1 MKKGFTVL
9 EMILVL
15 SVITV
20 IVLLT
25 VPNIAQKKKVINDVG
40 CKGLIQVVNA
50 QILIYEL
57 DGKKAVDIQQ
67 LVDEGLINENQ
78 KNCPDGTK
86 IIIQDG
92 QAVIQQ

>member
-25 VPNIAQKKKVINDVG
+25 VPNIAQKKRVINEVG
-40 CKGLIQVVNA
+40 CQGLLQVVNS
-50 QILIYEL
+50 QILLYEL
-57 DGKKAVDIQQ
+57 DGKKAEDIQQ
-67 LVDEGLINENQ
+67 LVSEGLMNENQ
-78 KNCPDGTK
+78 TTCPDGRK
-86 IIIQDG
+86 IIIKDG
-92 QAVIQQ
+92 QAILQP

>member
-25 VPNIAQKKKVINDVG
+25 IPNITQKKEIINNVG
-40 CKGLIQVVNA
+40 CSALIEVVNS
-50 QILIYEL
+50 QILVYEL
-57 DGKKAVDIQQ
+57 EGKKATDINQ
-67 LVDEGLINENQ
+67 LVEAKLINENQ
-78 KNCPDGTK
+78 TVCPNGKK
-86 IIIQDG
+86 IIIEDG
-92 QAVIQQ
+92 QAKIQ

>member
-50 QILIYEL
+50 QILI
-57 DGKKAVDIQQ
+57 
-67 LVDEGLINENQ
+67 
-78 KNCPDGTK
+78 
-86 IIIQDG
+86 
-92 QAVIQQ
+92 